1 MTEVFYYA
9 YWNGEALSDVFNA
22 TAAVFGTGDF
32 SRITSVVVL
41 ASLLCVVAFGAI
53 KNEGRAVI
61 RFVAAAVLIWFV
73 FIVPKASVVIYA
85 RDCVSRKL
93 SQSHRVLSCNNL

>member
-22 TAAVFGTGDF
+22 TATVFGTGDF

-41 ASLLCVVAFGAI
+41 ASLLCVVARGPV
-53 KNEGRAVI
+53 KNQRRPQLQGVCGPVHIWVFFIWPTDTGR
-61 RFVAAAVLIWFV
+61 R
-73 FIVPKASVVIYA
+73 
-85 RDCVSRKL
+85 
-93 SQSHRVLSCNNL
+93 

>member
-61 RFVAAAVLIWFV
+61 QPLFSFGL
-73 FIVPKASVVIYA
+73 SSL
-85 RDCVSRKL
+85 SRKL
-93 SQSHRVLSCNNL
+93 RS

>member
-41 ASLLCVVAFGAI
+41 ASLLCVVA
-53 KNEGRAVI
+53 
-61 RFVAAAVLIWFV
+61 
-73 FIVPKASVVIYA
+73 
-85 RDCVSRKL
+85 
-93 SQSHRVLSCNNL
+93 